1 MIKVGITGGIGS
13 GKTTIAHFFELLGIP
28 VYQSDIRAKQ
38 LINTNPELIQQ
49 MKSLLG
55 EEAYCKDASLNKAF
69 VANKIFKNQSLLE
82 SVNALVHPAV
92 EKDFLNFCS
101 NNSDKPYVLKESAI
115 LFETDLYKK
124 NDANILIV
132 ADLEERIKR
141 VQKRS
146 GLSRS
151 EVQQRISKQWTD
163 AQKELLADY
172 IIKNNN
178 TRFLIP
184 QILRIDQ
191 SLRV

>member
-13 GKTTIAHFFELLGIP
+13 GKTTIALFFELLGVP

-38 LINTNPELIQQ
+38 LINTHPELIQQ
-49 MKSLLG
+49 MKLLLG
-55 EEAYCKDASLNKAF
+55 EEAYLKDAGLNKAF
-69 VANKIFKNQSLLE
+69 VADKIFKNQSLLD

-92 EKDFLNFCS
+92 EGDFLNFCKD
-101 NNSDKPYVLKESAI
+101 NRDKPYVLKESAI
-115 LFETDLYKK
+115 LFETELYKK
-124 NDANILIV
+124 NDANILV
-132 ADLEERIKR
+132 LADLEERIKR

-151 EVQQRISKQWTD
+151 EVEQRISKQWTD
-163 AQKELLADY
+163 AQKEPLADY
-172 IIKNNN
+172 IIRNNN
-178 TRFLIP
+178 TELLIP